1 MHVHVRINFEKDV
14 LMRSD
19 IFTPNQLVHLN
30 SHPRKYEGNWQNK
43 FYSTILLGLPAKD
56 CITPWHSNYVRV
68 SVGIFH
74 GLLTPIASQQ
84 MLATACAFR

>member
-1 MHVHVRINFEKDV
+1 MTMHVHIYVRINFEKDV

-30 SHPRKYEGNWQNK
+30 SHPRKYEGNWKNK

-56 CITPWHSNYVRV
+56 CITTPAWQLNYVRV

-74 GLLTPIASQQ
+74 GLLTPIAS
-84 MLATACAFR
+84 